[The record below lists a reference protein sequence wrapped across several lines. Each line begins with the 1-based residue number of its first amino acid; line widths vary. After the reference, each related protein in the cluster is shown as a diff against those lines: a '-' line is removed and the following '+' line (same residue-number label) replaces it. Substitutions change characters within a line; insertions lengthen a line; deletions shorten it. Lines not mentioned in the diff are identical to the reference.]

1 MFDARIINGAEPS
14 HDTSERNSNP
24 LIVVQMTRVVT
35 EKDFTN
41 SYRRLLNMKRNGLI
55 LLPPSFELL
64 YVGPDADIQVKG
76 EIDEHED

>member
-14 HDTSERNSNP
+14 RDTFERNSNP
-24 LIVVQMTRVVT
+24 LIVIRMTRVAST
-35 EKDFTN
+35 SDFLE
-41 SYRRLLNMKRNGLI
+41 SYQALRSMKRNGLI